1 MKVTDKHTKTDAALC
16 SRNVNTKGK
25 GKMGKYFGT
34 DGFRGEA
41 NENLTADHA
50 YKIGRFLG
58 WYYGELKRRNGDDT
72 PARIV
77 IGKDTRRSSYM
88 FEYTLVGGLV
98 ASGADAY
105 LLHVTTTPS
114 VAYVARTDNFDC
126 GIMISASHNPYYDN
140 GIKLINGNGEKME
153 EETIALVEDYLD
165 GKVEVFGE
173 TYEEVPYAHKNR
185 IGCTVDYVAGRN
197 RYVGYLI
204 SLGMYSFKGK
214 KVGLDCANGSSWN
227 IAKTVFDALGAKT
240 YVINAQP
247 DGTNI
252 NNNAGSTHIEG
263 LQKYVVENGLDVGF
277 AYDGDADRCLCV
289 DEKGNVVDGDAILYI
304 YGKYM
309 KERGKLL
316 TNTVVTTVMSNFG
329 LYKAFDEL
337 GIGYAKTAVG
347 DKYVY
352 EYMNQNGCRIG
363 GEQSGHIIFSKYAS
377 TGDGI
382 LTSLKMM
389 EVMMAKKAKMSQLTE
404 GLSIYP
410 QVLENVRVL
419 DKTAAQEDPDVKA
432 AVKAVEEAL
441 GDTGRILVR
450 ESGTEPLLRVMV
462 EAETE
467 ECCRKYVD
475 QVVSVVKAKGHVVG

>member
-1 MKVTDKHTKTDAALC
+1 
-16 SRNVNTKGK
+16 
-25 GKMGKYFGT
+25 MGKYFGT

-41 NENLTADHA
+41 NVVLTVEHA
-50 YKIGRFLG
+50 FKVGRYLG
-58 WYYGELKRRNGDDT
+58 WYFGQDHK
-72 PARIV
+72 ARIV

-88 FEYTLVGGLV
+88 FEYALAAGLT

-114 VAYVARTDNFDC
+114 VSYVVRTEDFDC
-126 GIMISASHNPYYDN
+126 GLMISASHNPYYDN
-140 GIKLINGNGEKME
+140 GIKLINGNGEKMDE
-153 EETIALVEDYLD
+153 ATINLVEAYLD
-165 GKVEVFGE
+165 SELEVFGQK
-173 TYEEVPYAHKNR
+173 YEEIPFAHKDA
-185 IGCTVDYVAGRN
+185 IGCTVDYAAGRN
-197 RYVGYLI
+197 RYMGYLI
-204 SLGMYSFKGK
+204 SLGLYSFKGM

-227 IAKTVFDALGAKT
+227 MAQQIFDSLGAKT
-240 YVINAQP
+240 FVINAEP

-252 NNNAGSTHIEG
+252 NRDAGSTHIEG

-304 YGKYM
+304 YGRYM

-352 EYMNQNGCRIG
+352 EYMTKNGCRIG

-389 EVMMAKKAKMSQLTE
+389 EVMMAKKKKLSQLTE
-404 GLSIYP
+404 DLHIYP
-410 QVLENVRVL
+410 QVLVNVM
-419 DKTAAQEDPDVKA
+419 VKD
-432 AVKAVEEAL
+432 KAVAQADADVQAAISKVAERL

-450 ESGTEPLLRVMV
+450 ESGTEPLIRVMI
-462 EAETE
+462 EAETKE
-467 ECCRKYVD
+467 ICHTYVD
-475 QVVSVVKAKGHVVG
+475 EVVSIINKKEATR

>member
-1 MKVTDKHTKTDAALC
+1 
-16 SRNVNTKGK
+16 
-25 GKMGKYFGT
+25 MGKYFGT

-41 NENLTADHA
+41 NVNLTVDHA
-50 YKIGRFLG
+50 RKVGRFLG
-58 WYYGELKRRNGDDT
+58 WYYGQLKKQRGDDI
-72 PARIV
+72 PAKVV

-88 FEYTLVGGLV
+88 FEYALVAGLT

-114 VAYVARTDNFDC
+114 VAYVARTEDVDC

-140 GIKLINGNGEKME
+140 GIKLINGNGEKMDE
-153 EETIALVEDYLD
+153 ATINLVEAYLD
-165 GKVEVFGE
+165 SELEVFGQK
-173 TYEEVPYAHKNR
+173 YEEIPFAHKDA
-185 IGCTVDYVAGRN
+185 IGCTVDYAAGRN
-197 RYVGYLI
+197 RYMGYLI
-204 SLGMYSFKGK
+204 SLGLYSFKGM

-227 IAKTVFDALGAKT
+227 MAQQIFDSLGAKT
-240 YVINAQP
+240 FVINAEP

-252 NNNAGSTHIEG
+252 NRDAGSTHIEG

-304 YGKYM
+304 YGRYM

-352 EYMNQNGCRIG
+352 EYMTKNGCRIG

-389 EVMMAKKAKMSQLTE
+389 EVMMAKKKKLSQLTE
-404 GLSIYP
+404 DLHIYP
-410 QVLENVRVL
+410 QVLVNVM
-419 DKTAAQEDPDVKA
+419 VKD
-432 AVKAVEEAL
+432 KAVAQADADVQAAISKVAERL

-450 ESGTEPLLRVMV
+450 ESGTEPLIRVMV
-462 EAETE
+462 EAETKE
-467 ECCRKYVD
+467 ICHTYVD
-475 QVVSVVKAKGHVVG
+475 EVVSIINKKEATR

>member
-1 MKVTDKHTKTDAALC
+1 
-16 SRNVNTKGK
+16 
-25 GKMGKYFGT
+25 MGKYFGT

-41 NENLTADHA
+41 NVNLTVDHA
-50 YKIGRFLG
+50 RKVGRFLG
-58 WYYGELKRRNGDDT
+58 WYYGQLKKQRGDDI
-72 PARIV
+72 PAKVV

-88 FEYTLVGGLV
+88 FEYALVAGLT

-114 VAYVARTDNFDC
+114 VAYVARTEDLDC
-126 GIMISASHNPYYDN
+126 GLMISASHNPYYDN
-140 GIKLINGNGEKME
+140 GIKLINGNGEKMDE
-153 EETIALVEDYLD
+153 ATINLVEAYLD
-165 GKVEVFGE
+165 SELEVFGQK
-173 TYEEVPYAHKNR
+173 YEEIPFAHKDA
-185 IGCTVDYVAGRN
+185 IGCTVDYAAGRN
-197 RYVGYLI
+197 RYMGYLI
-204 SLGMYSFKGK
+204 SLGLYSFKGM

-227 IAKTVFDALGAKT
+227 MAQQIFDSLGAKT
-240 YVINAQP
+240 FVINAEP

-252 NNNAGSTHIEG
+252 NRDAGSTHIEG

-304 YGKYM
+304 YGRYM

-352 EYMNQNGCRIG
+352 EYMTKNGCRIG

-389 EVMMAKKAKMSQLTE
+389 EVMMAKKKKLSQLTE
-404 GLSIYP
+404 DLHIYP
-410 QVLENVRVL
+410 QVLVNVM
-419 DKTAAQEDPDVKA
+419 VKD
-432 AVKAVEEAL
+432 KAVAQADADVQAAISKVAERL

-450 ESGTEPLLRVMV
+450 ESGTEPLIRVMV
-462 EAETE
+462 EAETKE
-467 ECCRKYVD
+467 ICHTYVD
-475 QVVSVVKAKGHVVG
+475 EVVSIINKKEAAR

>member
-1 MKVTDKHTKTDAALC
+1 
-16 SRNVNTKGK
+16 
-25 GKMGKYFGT
+25 MGKYFGT

-41 NENLTADHA
+41 NVNLTVDHA
-50 YKIGRFLG
+50 RKVGRFLG
-58 WYYGELKRRNGDDT
+58 WYYGQLKKQRGDDI
-72 PARIV
+72 PAKVV

-88 FEYTLVGGLV
+88 FEYALVAGLT

-114 VAYVARTDNFDC
+114 VAYVARTEDFDC

-140 GIKLINGNGEKME
+140 GIKLINGNGEKMDE
-153 EETIALVEDYLD
+153 ATINLVEAYLD
-165 GKVEVFGE
+165 GELEVFGQK
-173 TYEEVPYAHKNR
+173 YEEIPFAHKNA
-185 IGCTVDYVAGRN
+185 IGCTVDYAAGRN
-197 RYVGYLI
+197 RYMGYLI
-204 SLGMYSFKGK
+204 SLGLYSFKGM

-227 IAKTVFDALGAKT
+227 MAQQIFDSLGAKT
-240 YVINAQP
+240 FVINAEP

-252 NNNAGSTHIEG
+252 NRDAGSTHIEG

-304 YGKYM
+304 YGRYM

-352 EYMNQNGCRIG
+352 EYMTKNGCRIG

-389 EVMMAKKAKMSQLTE
+389 EVMMAKKKKLSQLTE
-404 GLSIYP
+404 DLHIYP
-410 QVLENVRVL
+410 QVLVNVM
-419 DKTAAQEDPDVKA
+419 VKD
-432 AVKAVEEAL
+432 KAVAQADADVQAAISKVAERL

-450 ESGTEPLLRVMV
+450 ESGTEPLIRVMV
-462 EAETE
+462 EAETKE
-467 ECCRKYVD
+467 ICHTYVD
-475 QVVSVVKAKGHVVG
+475 EVVSIINKKEATR

>member
-1 MKVTDKHTKTDAALC
+1 
-16 SRNVNTKGK
+16 
-25 GKMGKYFGT
+25 MGKYFGT

-41 NENLTADHA
+41 NVNLTVDHA
-50 YKIGRFLG
+50 RKVGRFLG
-58 WYYGELKRRNGDDT
+58 WYYGQLKKQRGDDI
-72 PARIV
+72 PAKVV

-88 FEYTLVGGLV
+88 FEYALVAGLT

-114 VAYVARTDNFDC
+114 VAYVVRTEDFDC

-140 GIKLINGNGEKME
+140 GIKLINGNGEKMDE
-153 EETIALVEDYLD
+153 ATINLVEAYLD
-165 GKVEVFGE
+165 SELEVFGQK
-173 TYEEVPYAHKNR
+173 YEEIPFAHKDA
-185 IGCTVDYVAGRN
+185 IGCTVDYAAGRN
-197 RYVGYLI
+197 RYMGYLI
-204 SLGMYSFKGK
+204 SLGLYSFKGM

-227 IAKTVFDALGAKT
+227 MAQQIFDSLGAKT
-240 YVINAQP
+240 FVINAEP

-252 NNNAGSTHIEG
+252 NRDAGSTHIEG

-304 YGKYM
+304 YGRYM

-352 EYMNQNGCRIG
+352 EYMTKNGCRIG

-389 EVMMAKKAKMSQLTE
+389 EVMMAKKKKLSQLTE
-404 GLSIYP
+404 DLHIYP
-410 QVLENVRVL
+410 QVLVNVM
-419 DKTAAQEDPDVKA
+419 VKD
-432 AVKAVEEAL
+432 KAVAQADADVQAAISKVAERL

-450 ESGTEPLLRVMV
+450 ESGTEPLIRVMV
-462 EAETE
+462 EAETKE
-467 ECCRKYVD
+467 ICHTYVD
-475 QVVSVVKAKGHVVG
+475 EVVSIINKKEATR